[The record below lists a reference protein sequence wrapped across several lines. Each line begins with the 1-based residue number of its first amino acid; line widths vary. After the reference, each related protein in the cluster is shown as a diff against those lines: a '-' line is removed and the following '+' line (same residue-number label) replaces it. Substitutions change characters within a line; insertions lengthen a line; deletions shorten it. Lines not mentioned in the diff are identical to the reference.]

1 MGPSGR
7 ACVDMD
13 NEENAV
19 KVFDGLN
26 GKIVKGLKI
35 MTVYKK
41 NAVINEDIKTDKMK
55 KSLLQNKKIK
65 KKKDAIQSITE
76 KIESVSKK
84 EGNGKEKEK
93 NKQDICKKSIIS
105 LRHFTFEPGIYPR

>member
-65 KKKDAIQSITE
+65 KKQKMPSKASLKRLRAFQKKKVME
-76 KIESVSKK
+76 KKKKKTNTTSV
-84 EGNGKEKEK
+84 
-93 NKQDICKKSIIS
+93 KKSIIS
-105 LRHFTFEPGIYPR
+105 LRLLN